1 MCLASLA
8 LEGMRLALVNRV
20 SMLSTTH
27 GRNVIPDVLL
37 ALLNRLLVCLL
48 EKAVAQL
55 DIADE
60 LVTSTLCEVLSDNN
74 SQHLD
79 TRVGGHC
86 VSRDDPTSRTKVVSE
101 SKLVVVAI
109 RITAL
114 FNSLEAEGNEGET
127 SSRSF

>member
-1 MCLASLA
+1 MTY
-8 LEGMRLALVNRV
+8 LVNRV
-20 SMLSTTH
+20 GMLSTTH

-37 ALLNRLLVCLL
+37 TLLDGLLICFL
-48 EKAVAQL
+48 EKTVAQL

-74 SQHLD
+74 TQHLD
-79 TRVGGHC
+79 TRVGSHG
-86 VSRDDPTSRTKVVSE
+86 VSGDDPTSRTEVVSE
-101 SKLVVVAI
+101 SKLIVVAI

-114 FNSLEAEGNEGET
+114 FNSFEAEGNEGET